1 MTSINS
7 VKVSPALLNSSCAWS
22 SNLRDLQE
30 LYDSPYTGAITTR
43 TATLA
48 GFKEDESHTVVLG
61 GSNTSALNS
70 YGYSP
75 HPLTEYLVWVR
86 QILERSEAD
95 KPIIISITSSTPDG
109 LRSMVTSIQ
118 DLRKEIGDT
127 SRSPSR
133 IAIELNT
140 SCPNIRNASPSGY
153 SFKSL
158 TPLLQVLSEEF
169 SADKTLTIGLKMP
182 PYVYREQFTD
192 ALEVLAALSIQPE
205 SDTTPSSAIS
215 PISFLTCTNT
225 LGNSLLFSHQIPTSP
240 NTLGEFA
247 LPTVVGGLS
256 GDSIHP
262 LALGNVYTFS
272 QLLRGPDARF
282 PTLSNIRIIGVGGV
296 TSKQARERM
305 LSVGADAVACATLF
319 GKEGVQAFEILSTS
333 E

>member
-1 MTSINS
+1 MTNINS
-7 VKVSPALLNSSCAWS
+7 IEISPALLNSSCAWS
-22 SNLRDLQE
+22 SDLRDLQE

-43 TATLA
+43 TATVG
-48 GFKEDESHTVVLG
+48 GFKQDESHTAVFHDL
-61 GSNTSALNS
+61 NTSALNS

-75 HPLTEYLVWVR
+75 HPLADYLVWVR
-86 QILERSEAD
+86 QILERSETD

-118 DLRKEIGDT
+118 DLRKEVGDS

-158 TPLLQVLSEEF
+158 VPLLQVLSEGF
-169 SADKTLTIGLKMP
+169 SNDKTLTIGLKMP
-182 PYVYREQFTD
+182 PYVFREQFTD
-192 ALEVLAALSIQPE
+192 ALEVLAGLSSPV
-205 SDTTPSSAIS
+205 IS

-225 LGNSLLFSHQIPTSP
+225 LGNSLYFSDQILSP
-240 NTLGEFA
+240 SNSPEGNFA
-247 LPTVVGGLS
+247 LPTAVGGLS
-256 GDSIHP
+256 GDSLHA

-272 QLLRGPDARF
+272 QLLGGPETRF
-282 PTLSNIRIIGVGGV
+282 PTLSNIRLIGVGGV

-305 LSVGADAVACATLF
+305 VQAGADVVACATLL
-319 GKEGVQAFEILSTS
+319 GKEGVRAFKILSADV
-333 E
+333 